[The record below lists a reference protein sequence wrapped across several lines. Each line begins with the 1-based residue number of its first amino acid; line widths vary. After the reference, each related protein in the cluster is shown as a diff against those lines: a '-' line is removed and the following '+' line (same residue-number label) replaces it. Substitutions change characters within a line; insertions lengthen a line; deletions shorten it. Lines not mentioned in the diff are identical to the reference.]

1 MIFRQPGC
9 EPVTTPTLRATAA
22 APRKVTI
29 NDVALAA
36 GVGRQTVSNVL
47 NGTGRVGSDA
57 RARVLRVVAELGYH
71 PHHGARSLR
80 TSRTMRLGYLMT
92 EIQLEP
98 SNLIM
103 LQFLQALVA
112 AAARH
117 HYRVVVAHDV
127 DLREE
132 IRQLIASRSVD
143 AFVLSDLQPG
153 DPRAELLCEL
163 GVPFAC
169 FGRTSP
175 GLPQHWADIDN
186 VRAEA
191 AAVRHVLGQG
201 YARPGYIGYAS
212 RSYWD
217 TEREDGFR
225 AGLASH
231 GIPGDGVGLLQLDD
245 DASAPAQIRSFIS
258 SARPDAVITGSDKIA
273 AMVYS
278 VAAELNLRVGRDLA
292 VTGFDGSIRAGLLHP
307 QLTTVAIPVDDIA
320 RRVIGRVL
328 RQLDQGP
335 DSEPGEIVPAPL
347 RLAGSTA
354 RRPDPEP
361 WSGPRTAS
369 GGGR

>member
-1 MIFRQPGC
+1 M
-9 EPVTTPTLRATAA
+9 TTRTLRAPATAS
-22 APRKVTI
+22 RKVTI
-29 NDVALAA
+29 NDVAHAA

-57 RARVLRVVAELGYH
+57 RARVLQVVAELGYQ

-92 EIQLEP
+92 EIQLDP

-103 LQFLQALVA
+103 LQFLQSLVA

-163 GVPFAC
+163 GVPFAS

-175 GLPQHWADIDN
+175 GLPQHWVDFDN
-186 VRAEA
+186 ARAQA
-191 AAVRHVLGQG
+191 AAVQHVLAQG
-201 YARPGYIGYAS
+201 YNRPGYIGYAS
-212 RSYWD
+212 RNYWD
-217 TEREDGFR
+217 IEREDGFR

-231 GIPGDGVGLLQLDD
+231 GIPGDGAGLLKIDG
-245 DASAPAQIRSFIS
+245 DAGTPARIRSFIS
-258 SARPDAVITGSDKIA
+258 SARPNAVITGSDKIA
-273 AMVYS
+273 ALVYS
-278 VAAELNLRVGRDLA
+278 VAAELDLRVGRDLG
-292 VTGFDGSIRAGLLHP
+292 VTGFDGSMRAELLHP
-307 QLTTVAIPVDDIA
+307 QLTTVAIPVDEIA
-320 RRVIGRVL
+320 QRVIRRVL

-347 RLAGSTA
+347 RIAGSTS
-354 RRPDPEP
+354 RHPDPD
-361 WSGPRTAS
+361 WSGPRTGS
-369 GGGR
+369 GGVHLVGA

>member
-1 MIFRQPGC
+1 
-9 EPVTTPTLRATAA
+9 VTTRTLGASAA

-47 NGTGRVGSDA
+47 NGTGRVGTAA
-57 RARVLRVVAELGYH
+57 RARVLQVVAELGYH

-92 EIQLEP
+92 ETQLEP

-103 LQFLQALVA
+103 LQFLQSLVA
-112 AAARH
+112 AASRH
-117 HYRVVVAHDV
+117 HFRVVVAHDV
-127 DLREE
+127 DPCEE

-143 AFVLSDLQPG
+143 AFVLSDLQLG
-153 DPRAELLCEL
+153 DPRAQLLYEL

-169 FGRTSP
+169 FGRTGP
-175 GLPQHWADIDN
+175 GLPQYWVDFDN
-186 VRAEA
+186 ARAEA
-191 AAVRHVLGQG
+191 NVVHHVLGEG
-201 YARPGYIGYAS
+201 YTRPGYIGYAS

-217 TEREDGFR
+217 IEREDGFR
-225 AGLASH
+225 AGLARH
-231 GIPGDGVGLLQLDD
+231 GIPGDGAGLLQIDN
-245 DASAPAQIRSFIS
+245 DASAPAQILSFIS

-273 AMVYS
+273 ATVYS

-292 VTGFDGSIRAGLLHP
+292 VTGFDGSMRAELLHP

-320 RRVIGRVL
+320 RRVVTRVL
-328 RQLDQGP
+328 RQLDQGS
-335 DSEPGEIVPAPL
+335 DSEPGEIVPTPL
-347 RLAGSTA
+347 RLAGSTSPS
-354 RRPDPEP
+354 PDPEP
-361 WSGPRTAS
+361 WSRPHSAS

>member
-1 MIFRQPGC
+1 
-9 EPVTTPTLRATAA
+9 VTTRTLRASAA

-47 NGTGRVGSDA
+47 NGTGRVGTEA
-57 RARVLRVVAELGYH
+57 RARVLQVVAELGYH

-103 LQFLQALVA
+103 LQFLQSLVA

-127 DLREE
+127 DLGEE
-132 IRQLIASRSVD
+132 IRQLIAGRSVD
-143 AFVLSDLQPG
+143 AFVLSDIQPG

-163 GVPFAC
+163 GVPFAS

-175 GLPQHWADIDN
+175 GLPQHWVDFDN
-186 VRAEA
+186 AGGVA

-201 YARPGYIGYAS
+201 FTRPGYVGYAP
-212 RSYWD
+212 RTYWD
-217 TEREDGFR
+217 AEREDGFR
-225 AGLASH
+225 AGLDVA
-231 GIPGDGVGLLQLDD
+231 GGGAGGGAGAGAGGGAGADGSAAGAGVLHIDD
-245 DASAPAQIRSFIS
+245 DESAPAAIRAFIS

-273 AMVYS
+273 AMVYN
-278 VAAELNLRVGRDLA
+278 VAAELDLRVGRDLA
-292 VTGFDGSIRAGLLHP
+292 VTGFDGSMRAELLHP

-320 RRVIGRVL
+320 ERVIGRVL
-328 RQLDQGP
+328 RQLDQGQ
-335 DSEPGEIVPAPL
+335 DSEPGEIVPTPL
-347 RLAGSTA
+347 RVAGSTA
-354 RRPDPEP
+354 AR
-361 WSGPRTAS
+361 S
-369 GGGR
+369 